1 MIDLTHGQRS
11 MLADKLPDAA
21 NLSAGALFFGQF
33 LSDRPFSF
41 VLALSGIVSW
51 FALFS
56 WALVLTRKKDP

>member
-1 MIDLTHGQRS
+1 

-33 LSDRPFSF
+33 LSDRPFSLM
-41 VLALSGIVSW
+41 LALFVIVSW

-56 WALVLTRKKDP
+56 WALVLAGEE